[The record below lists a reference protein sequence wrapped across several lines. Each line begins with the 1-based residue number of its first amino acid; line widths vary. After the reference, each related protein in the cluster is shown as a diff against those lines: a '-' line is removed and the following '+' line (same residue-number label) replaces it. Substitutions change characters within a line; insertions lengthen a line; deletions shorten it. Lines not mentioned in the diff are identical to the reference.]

1 MSTRSVLIR
10 LTLFT
15 CLLAL
20 LHVPMHAQSL
30 SSGAQTIALTATLSE
45 SISINLSANSVN
57 FNLTSGSAS
66 NPGNTGV
73 TATTTWISK
82 PGRNVTTYIYF
93 NTAAVALTD
102 GGGNNIASSNFE
114 VSDNGG
120 AFAPLTNTVVFGG
133 AGAGLQLTST
143 KVTGLNKT
151 GSHVDNMLFNINLS
165 SLPNLPAGTYAGTVT
180 LRAEAN

>member
-1 MSTRSVLIR
+1 M
-10 LTLFT
+10 LFV
-15 CLLAL
+15 CLLAIA
-20 LHVPMHAQSL
+20 HVPLHAQSL
-30 SSGAQTIALTATLSE
+30 SSGAQTISLTATLSE

-133 AGAGLQLTST
+133 AGAGL
-143 KVTGLNKT
+143 TGLNKT

>member
-1 MSTRSVLIR
+1 MKLPGAKLVV
-10 LTLFT
+10 LTLVLMG
-15 CLLAL
+15 CVLL
-20 LHVPMHAQSL
+20 HAQSL
-30 SSGAQTIALTATLSE
+30 SSGAQTIALQATLSE
-45 SISINLSANSVN
+45 SISINLSDNSVS
-57 FNLTSGSAS
+57 FNLVPGQAS
-66 NPGNTGV
+66 NPGNKNV

-93 NTAAVALTD
+93 STASVALTD
-102 GGGNNIASSNFE
+102 GGGNNIPSSAFE

-120 AFAPLTNTVVFGG
+120 ALTPLTQTVVSGG

-151 GSHVDNMLFNINLS
+151 GSHTDAMNFNINLS
-165 SLPNLPAGTYAGTVT
+165 ALPLLPAGTYVGTVT

>member
-1 MSTRSVLIR
+1 M
-10 LTLFT
+10 LFA
-15 CLLAL
+15 CLLMMA
-20 LHVPMHAQSL
+20 HVKTHAQSL
-30 SSGAQTIALTATLSE
+30 SSGAQTISLNATLSE

-66 NPGNTGV
+66 NPGNQGV

-93 NTAAVALTD
+93 TSATTALTD
-102 GGGNNIASSNFE
+102 GAGNNIPSSSFE
-114 VSDNGG
+114 VADNGG
-120 AFAPLTNTVVFGG
+120 AFKALTNTVVFGG
-133 AGAGLQLTST
+133 TGAGLQLTST

-151 GSHVDNMLFNINLS
+151 GSHVDSMLFNINLS
-165 SLPNLPAGTYAGTVT
+165 SLPALPAGTYAGTVT